1 MSLRIILRVYS
12 EFHETVTY
20 AGAPY
25 LIKMKVDYVQIIN
38 NLQMKRDIRNRPKS
52 AKVDESGPTDV
63 ETVELKIGGALPQV
77 KK

>member
-1 MSLRIILRVYS
+1 
-12 EFHETVTY
+12 
-20 AGAPY
+20 
-25 LIKMKVDYVQIIN
+25 MKVDYVQIIN